1 MLFNSFA
8 FLLFL
13 PIVFLLYWYVFSRS
27 IRLRNLFVVS
37 VSYLFYGWWDWRF
50 LSLIAF
56 TTLCSWLSGL
66 LIRKK
71 RSVCDMGDTVSDHY
85 CRGVMIINIVLN
97 LAILAYFKYANFF
110 IDNFIDLFGL
120 FGITLHRSSL
130 NVVLPVGIS
139 FYTFQALSYTID
151 VYRRKMEPTS
161 DILAFFAFVSFFP
174 QLVAGPIERASHLLP
189 QFCESRHFC
198 YKEAV
203 DGLRQILWG
212 LFKKVVVADNC
223 AIVANAV
230 FLNMESA
237 TPSSLLLGAI
247 MFSFQ
252 IYGDFSGYSDI
263 AVGTAHLF
271 NFDLVRNFNVPYFSR
286 SIAEFWRRWH
296 ISLNT
301 WFVDYVYIPLGGNR
315 RGKWQ
320 TLRNTLAVFFVGGL
334 WHGANWTYIM
344 WGIYHGLLFLP
355 LLLLGKTK
363 QHIDVVAKGRWMP
376 SVRELLQMISTF
388 CLAMWGWVVFRSPN
402 LIFAFDY
409 LKRMCSLSVFNVPNT
424 LMLGLGNSIV
434 LGCFLFVFILLF
446 VEWIQREKKHGLDI
460 DWIRS
465 PLLRLGVYCGFAWLI
480 LFFMGVQESF
490 IYFQF

>member
-320 TLRNTLAVFFVGGL
+320 TLRNTLAVFFVSGL

-388 CLAMWGWVVFRSPN
+388 FLAMLGWVVFRSPN

-409 LKRMCSLSVFNVPNT
+409 LKRMCSLIVFNVPNT

>member
-237 TPSSLLLGAI
+237 TPSSLLLGLLCFRFRYMVI
-247 MFSFQ
+247 FP
-252 IYGDFSGYSDI
+252 DI
-263 AVGTAHLF
+263 L
-271 NFDLVRNFNVPYFSR
+271 
-286 SIAEFWRRWH
+286 
-296 ISLNT
+296 
-301 WFVDYVYIPLGGNR
+301 
-315 RGKWQ
+315 
-320 TLRNTLAVFFVGGL
+320 
-334 WHGANWTYIM
+334 
-344 WGIYHGLLFLP
+344 
-355 LLLLGKTK
+355 
-363 QHIDVVAKGRWMP
+363 
-376 SVRELLQMISTF
+376 
-388 CLAMWGWVVFRSPN
+388 
-402 LIFAFDY
+402 
-409 LKRMCSLSVFNVPNT
+409 
-424 LMLGLGNSIV
+424 
-434 LGCFLFVFILLF
+434 ILL
-446 VEWIQREKKHGLDI
+446 
-460 DWIRS
+460 
-465 PLLRLGVYCGFAWLI
+465 
-480 LFFMGVQESF
+480 
-490 IYFQF
+490 

>member
-8 FLLFL
+8 FLSFL

-320 TLRNTLAVFFVGGL
+320 TLRNTLAVFFVSGL

-388 CLAMWGWVVFRSPN
+388 FLAMLGWVVFRSPN

>member
-320 TLRNTLAVFFVGGL
+320 TLRNTLAVFFVSGL

-388 CLAMWGWVVFRSPN
+388 FLAMLGWVVFRSPN

-409 LKRMCSLSVFNVPNT
+409 LKRTCSLSVFNVPNT

>member
-1 MLFNSFA
+1 MLFNSFT

-13 PIVFLLYWYVFSRS
+13 PIVFLLYWSVFNRS
-27 IRLRNLFVVS
+27 IRLRNLFIVLI
-37 VSYLFYGWWDWRF
+37 SYLFYGWWDWRF

-56 TTLCSWLSGL
+56 TTFCSWMSGQ
-66 LIRKK
+66 LIRKI
-71 RSVCDMGDTVSDHY
+71 RNDRGMTVASSEYY
-85 CRGVMIINIVLN
+85 CRMVVITNLVLN

-110 IDNFIDLFGL
+110 IDNFIDLFEL
-120 FGITLHRSSL
+120 FGITLHRTSL

-151 VYRRKMEPTS
+151 VYRRRIEPTS
-161 DILAFFAFVSFFP
+161 DVVAFFAFVSFFP
-174 QLVAGPIERASHLLP
+174 QLVAGPIERATHLLP

-230 FLNMESA
+230 FQNMESA

-315 RGKWQ
+315 RGKWL
-320 TLRNTLAVFFVGGL
+320 TLRNTMVVFLVSGL
-334 WHGANWTYIM
+334 WHGEQWHFVI
-344 WGIYHGLLFLP
+344 WGLFNGVLVVIGQILKP
-355 LLLLGKTK
+355 TKTK
-363 QHIDVVAKGRWMP
+363 IYEKINVSEDVE
-376 SVRELLQMISTF
+376 SI
-388 CLAMWGWVVFRSPN
+388 VF
-402 LIFAFDY
+402 
-409 LKRMCSLSVFNVPNT
+409 LKR
-424 LMLGLGNSIV
+424 
-434 LGCFLFVFILLF
+434 
-446 VEWIQREKKHGLDI
+446 WISR
-460 DWIRS
+460 
-465 PLLRLGVYCGFAWLI
+465 
-480 LFFMGVQESF
+480 
-490 IYFQF
+490 

>member
-139 FYTFQALSYTID
+139 FYTFQALNYTID

-320 TLRNTLAVFFVGGL
+320 TLRNTLAVFFVSGL

-388 CLAMWGWVVFRSPN
+388 FLAMLGWVVFRSPN